1 MKHKTA
7 QVEMEIE
14 EGTGIH
20 QRNVPFSSSFLQTIL
35 RYLLETYGSS
45 DHSLRTTDL
54 NQWLSK
60 LRAWCGSGFP
70 SPYAVPYTIL

>member
-7 QVEMEIE
+7 QVEMEMG
-14 EGTGIH
+14 EGTGIY
-20 QRNVPFSSSFLQTIL
+20 QQNVPFSSSFLQTIL

-45 DHSLRTTDL
+45 DHSLRTNDL

-60 LRAWCGSGFP
+60 L
-70 SPYAVPYTIL
+70 